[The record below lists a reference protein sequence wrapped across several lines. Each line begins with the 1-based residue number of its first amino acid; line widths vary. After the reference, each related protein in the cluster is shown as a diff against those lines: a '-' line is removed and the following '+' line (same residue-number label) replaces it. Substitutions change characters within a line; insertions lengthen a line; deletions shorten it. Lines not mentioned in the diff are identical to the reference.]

1 VSDLMAKNPDFDRAA
16 NDALRRH
23 LSGDWGDL
31 PEGDRDLNNAALVN
45 GDRLF
50 SVYPAPGTE
59 GRVVIVT
66 EGDRRMSLMMF
77 PAEY

>member
-1 VSDLMAKNPDFDRAA
+1 MAKNPDFDRAA

-50 SVYPAPGTE
+50 SVYLAPCAE

-66 EGDRRMSLMMF
+66 EGDRSMSLLMF